1 MGKRK
6 VLKETDVDMD
16 DAKRPATQDS
26 SESEDVFWTPSSLLK
41 IEVSFG
47 STTYN
52 SFSGSI
58 AKIST
63 HSLIF

>member
-6 VLKETDVDMD
+6 ILKETDVDMD

-41 IEVSFG
+41 SRFLLVLPP
-47 STTYN
+47 TTRFRARLRKYPR
-52 SFSGSI
+52 I
-58 AKIST
+58 R
-63 HSLIF
+63 